1 MPNPNYL
8 AGRRF
13 EYERMKH
20 YREVM
25 KHDVVRT
32 AGSHGAWDLV
42 VIDPTRGIV
51 ILIQCKV
58 CSTHR
63 AANLLLDRFRHSS
76 PYQPMARI
84 HQCLEVKVKGST
96 EVLSC
101 TV

>member
-1 MPNPNYL
+1 MPNANYL

-42 VIDPTRGIV
+42 AIDPPRGIV
-51 ILIQCKV
+51 TLIQCKV
-58 CSTHR
+58 CATPR
-63 AANLLLDRFRHSS
+63 AATLLLDRFRDSP
-76 PYQPMARI
+76 PYQPMARV

-96 EVLSC
+96 EVHAA